1 MKVSQKQFEY
11 FKESF
16 IKWQNI
22 LNMNDWQVYFVM
34 KDTKSDC
41 FAQVKYDTVSRLAK
55 VILNDNVYGD
65 DIKFLDPV
73 KHGKHEAMHLFLA
86 SLTGYADERFVSKEE
101 INKENERLVV
111 LLVKLIKE

>member
-1 MKVSQKQFEY
+1 MKVSQKQFEA

-16 IKWQNI
+16 CKWQNL
-22 LNMNDWQVYFVM
+22 LNMNDWQIYFVM
-34 KDTKSDC
+34 KDAGDC
-41 FAQVKYDTVSRLAK
+41 FARVKYDTVARVATA
-55 VILNDNVYGD
+55 ILNANVYGD
-65 DIKFLDPV
+65 DIKLLDPV
-73 KHGKHEAMHLFLA
+73 KHGKHEAMHLFLS